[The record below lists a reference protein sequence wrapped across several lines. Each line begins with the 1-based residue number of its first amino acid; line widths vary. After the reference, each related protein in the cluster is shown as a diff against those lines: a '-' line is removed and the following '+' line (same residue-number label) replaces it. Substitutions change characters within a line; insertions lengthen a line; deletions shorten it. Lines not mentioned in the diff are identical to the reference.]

1 MREGRAAAREITAVL
16 PADTVA
22 AGRCLNCG
30 ETLQGAFCSSCGQRS
45 VPADPTVSELAGDA
59 WQELSGYDGRV
70 ASTFRGLLHP
80 GRLTADYLQ
89 GRRARYLSPIR
100 LYLIASV
107 VYFVVA
113 AAAPADSSRS
123 PAEIRGPGS
132 FRIGLWNDS
141 RSTQLTEEDR
151 TLLKAEIA
159 EAWWPVRVLL
169 EAIDRDPAAFRANL
183 FTVMP
188 RVFFAMLPVFAAIVW
203 LFYRRRRF
211 PTALVFAVH
220 VHAFAFL
227 ALTISEAAKFTEY
240 PPVMGAVGIAVALFL
255 VVYVLRALRGVFGG
269 GWGLT
274 LAKAAAIGFVYVL
287 ASLPAFI
294 VILIWASLV

>member
-1 MREGRAAAREITAVL
+1 MAQSAQGQFEEQ
-16 PADTVA
+16 A

-30 ETLQGAFCSSCGQRS
+30 ATLQGAFCSSCGQRS

-70 ASTFRGLLHP
+70 AVTFRGLLRP
-80 GRLTADYLQ
+80 GCLTVDYLN
-89 GRRARYLSPIR
+89 GRRARYLSPVR

-113 AAAPADSSRS
+113 AAAPADPSRS
-123 PAEIRGPGS
+123 PAEIRGPGRL
-132 FRIGLWNDS
+132 RIGVWDDS
-141 RSTQLTEEDR
+141 RNPQLTEEDR
-151 TLLKAEIA
+151 ARLKAEIA
-159 EAWWPVRVLL
+159 ETVWPLRVFL

-188 RVFFAMLPVFAAIVW
+188 RVFFALLPVFAAIVW
-203 LFYRRRRF
+203 WFYRRRRF

-227 ALTISEAAKFTEY
+227 AFAISEASKFTQSE
-240 PPVMGAVGIAVALFL
+240 PVTGAVGL
-255 VVYVLRALRGVFGG
+255 VVTVFFVAYVLRALRAVFDG
-269 GWGLT
+269 GWGIT
-274 LAKAAAIGFVYVL
+274 LAKAAGIGFVYVL
-287 ASLPAFI
+287 ASIPAFF